1 MKKKSYAR
9 KQIIIDRKFQLGT
22 TFSIIGVVSLI
33 SAAIIAVIAVN
44 IIINNVKIQNIYEIE
59 DNIVQVLTMQP
70 ANTADAA
77 LDSAMKDIA
86 RNHSDNMKTL
96 ADIINMNRLLLI
108 SLIAAI
114 VAQSIILYVLL
125 IRKTHRISGPI
136 YVMSMYM
143 KQVME
148 GQWPNPRPLRERDEL
163 KSFYELFGQMLNY
176 LKGRGGQ

>member
-1 MKKKSYAR
+1 
-9 KQIIIDRKFQLGT
+9 
-22 TFSIIGVVSLI
+22 VSLI